1 MRLAL
6 LDQDELSEIET
17 ENDET
22 HFIPVDMLAQAW
34 KLHALKVLVKASD
47 SERFVL

>member
-1 MRLAL
+1 M

-34 KLHALKVLVKASD
+34 KLHALKALVKASSFEKSGSSD
-47 SERFVL
+47 F